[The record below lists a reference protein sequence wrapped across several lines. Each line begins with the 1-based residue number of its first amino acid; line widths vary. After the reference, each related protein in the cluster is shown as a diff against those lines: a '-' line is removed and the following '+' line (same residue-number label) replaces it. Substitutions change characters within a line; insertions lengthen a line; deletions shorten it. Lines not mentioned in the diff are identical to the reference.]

1 MQLPESRYRFTQKR
15 SPRHGRLWV
24 IIFTAVIVAGIAI
37 FLFLNNDKD
46 DSLPINSVV
55 EEKEHQDSL
64 ETMWEVRNFEALNEK
79 CEEILLASPFD
90 FEALMFNGFSYFYR
104 GVGQFSLEERLSL
117 IDLSI
122 INLRKALILDPTPL
136 QGKLEYILGKAY
148 YQKGKFYLD
157 LSSKYLEESINSG
170 YIGEDTYEYL
180 GLVYS
185 SLGDYSRSAEYYLE
199 ALERSPSDTLYLVL
213 AQTYYQMDDILQA
226 EEYLVWALSKTQDQ
240 TVEEKSRFL
249 LGRIYRERGELEK
262 AEEQFLSILVDNKS
276 SADAY
281 FFLGEVY
288 EDTGDVA
295 KARYQWRM
303 VLEINPYHYCA
314 RLKLY

>member
-15 SPRHGRLWV
+15 KPKHGKMWL
-24 IIFTAVIVAGIAI
+24 IIAI
-37 FLFLNNDKD
+37 LIVLSVVFGFVFLNREKT
-46 DSLPINSVV
+46 DSIPLVSASN
-55 EEKEHQDSL
+55 EGEKQESL
-64 ETMWEVRNFEALNEK
+64 EAMWEVRNFEALNEK
-79 CEEILLASPFD
+79 CEEILLSSPFD

-148 YQKGKFYLD
+148 FQKGKFYLD
-157 LSSKYLEESINSG
+157 LSLKYLEESVNSG

-180 GLVYS
+180 GLIYS
-185 SLGDYSRSAEYYLE
+185 SLGDYNRSAEYYLE
-199 ALERSPSDTLYLVL
+199 ALERAPSDTLYLVL
-213 AQTYYQMDDILQA
+213 AQTYYQMDDILKA
-226 EEYLVWALSKTQDQ
+226 EEYLVWALSKTQDPA
-240 TVEEKSRFL
+240 VEEKSRFL
-249 LGRIYRERGELEK
+249 LGRIFSERGDLQK
-262 AEEQFLSILVDNKS
+262 AEEQFQSILVDNKS

-288 EDTGDVA
+288 EDMGDVA
-295 KARYQWRM
+295 KARYQWRKA
-303 VLEINPYHYCA
+303 LEINPYHYGA

>member
-1 MQLPESRYRFTQKR
+1 MLLPESRYRFTQKR
-15 SPRHGRLWV
+15 PPKRGKLLL
-24 IIFTAVIVAGIAI
+24 IILVSLAGAGILLT
-37 FLFLNNDKD
+37 FLLKQDKKETQPV
-46 DSLPINSVV
+46 LPTA
-55 EEKEHQDSL
+55 EMDTAQESL
-64 ETMWEVRNFEALNEK
+64 ETMWEARNFEVLNQR
-79 CEEILLASPFD
+79 CEEILLQNPLD
-90 FEALMFNGFSYFYR
+90 FEALMFNGFAYFYR

-117 IDLSI
+117 VDLSI

-136 QGKLEYILGKAY
+136 QGKIEYILGKAY

-185 SLGDYSRSAEYYLE
+185 SLGDYNRSVEYYLE

-213 AQTYYQMDDILQA
+213 AQTYYQMDDIAQA
-226 EEYLVWALSKTQDQ
+226 EEYLVWALSKTQDH

-249 LGRIYRERGELEK
+249 LGRIYRDRGDLQK
-262 AEEQFLSILVDNKS
+262 AEEQFLSILTDNQS
-276 SADAY
+276 SADAHY
-281 FFLGEVY
+281 FLGEVY
-288 EDTGDVA
+288 EDMGDIA
-295 KARYQWRM
+295 KARYQWRKA
-303 VLEINPYHYCA
+303 LEINPYHYGA